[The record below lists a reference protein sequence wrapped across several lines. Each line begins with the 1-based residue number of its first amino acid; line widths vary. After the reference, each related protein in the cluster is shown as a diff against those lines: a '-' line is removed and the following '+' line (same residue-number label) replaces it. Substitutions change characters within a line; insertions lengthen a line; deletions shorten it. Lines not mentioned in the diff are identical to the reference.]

1 MSIEIREV
9 GPTSKDLPR
18 VMKIAEAVGWG
29 KFSGTPE
36 EYHAAVVARGNGRI
50 FAACRGAV
58 VMGYVEVV
66 SRPSKSWGLAADTAY
81 IFAAA
86 VDPRHAK
93 SGVASE
99 LLEAVL
105 GALSSEGYAR
115 AVADVRWDNVASLNL
130 STRVGAKVVGPS
142 PEAVMRAGG
151 GQAHLRV
158 ELSYAA

>member
-1 MSIEIREV
+1 MTIEIREV
-9 GPTSKDLPR
+9 SPTSKDLPR

-29 KFSGTPE
+29 KFTGTPE
-36 EYHAAVVARGNGRI
+36 EYHAAVVARGRGRI

-66 SRPSKSWGLAADTAY
+66 ARPSKAWELAADTVY

-86 VDPRHAK
+86 VDPRQAK

-99 LLEAVL
+99 LVGAVL
-105 GALSSEGYAR
+105 QMLRGEGYAR

-130 STRVGAKVVGPS
+130 SSRVGARVIGPS
-142 PEAVMRAGG
+142 PEAVMRAAG